1 MAVHLICG
9 DSAKLVN
16 DKIKGLIGDNKAISF
31 DMLQASIEEVV
42 EEAATFSLFADR
54 KYLILKNSHVIFSK
68 ITDSNK
74 ELFIRYLQSPN
85 DLTTLILVS
94 SEVPKADNEIYK
106 AIKANHSVTNIK
118 NPTIREIYTLIEEYF
133 KENNLTISKDMIY
146 YIINN
151 SLNNY
156 DMALNEAKKIVM
168 YYSNKNLKKTN
179 AIDIQNIVYTTNENN
194 IFHFT
199 NEVLAKN
206 LDGSLEL
213 LNSLKL
219 YKVEPVII
227 FASLAKEIRNLYNV
241 KFLTSMN
248 YNVEAIASELGLKDW
263 QIKRMQDKMYLFKEK
278 ELKDILLK
286 LGKLDYDY
294 KRGQVPGYTGL
305 ELLLISI

>member
-1 MAVHLICG
+1 MAIHLICG

-16 DKIKGLIGDNKAISF
+16 DKIKSLIGANNAISF
-31 DMLQASIEEVV
+31 DMLQTSIEEVV
-42 EEAATFSLFADR
+42 EEAATFSLFADQ

-68 ITDSNK
+68 ISESNK

-94 SEVPKADNEIYK
+94 SETPKADNEIYK
-106 AIKANHSVTNIK
+106 VLKTNHSVTNIK
-118 NPTIREIYTLIEEYF
+118 NPTIREVYSFIEQYF
-133 KENNLTISKDMIY
+133 KENDLMITKDMIY

-168 YYSNKNLKKTN
+168 YYSNKNAKKTN
-179 AIDIQNIVYTTNENN
+179 TTDIQNIVYTSNENN

-206 LDGSLEL
+206 LDSSLEM

-219 YKVEPVII
+219 YKVEPVVIY
-227 FASLAKEIRNLYNV
+227 AALAKELRNLYNV
-241 KFLTSMN
+241 KILTSMN
-248 YNVEAIASELGLKDW
+248 YNVESIADELGIKDW
-263 QIKRMQDKMYLFKEK
+263 QIKKLQDRMYLFKEK
-278 ELKDILLK
+278 EIRRILLK